1 MLGVF
6 APQSEAQR
14 MLATTNPPAP
24 AVRPAPKAIV
34 IGFMGG
40 MVKRDEPNRSEVKL
54 AAKLREQY
62 SDSAFVETYQN
73 AKWKDARA
81 KILNLLDTD
90 KDGTISEE
98 EKKRARI
105 ILFGHS
111 WGASATVT
119 LARDL
124 RNLGIPVLL
133 TVQVDSVQK
142 MGQKDDVIPANVAEA
157 MNFYQPDGMLH
168 GRSAIRAE
176 DPSKTKILGN
186 FQMSYKHTALSC
198 KGYPWQQKLFAK
210 EHMYIECDPEVWSQ
224 IETLI
229 RARLPQMQAEAHGN

>member
-1 MLGVF
+1 
-6 APQSEAQR
+6 
-14 MLATTNPPAP
+14 
-24 AVRPAPKAIV
+24 
-34 IGFMGG
+34 MGG

-54 AAKLREQY
+54 ASKLREEY
-62 SDSAFVETYQN
+62 SDAAFVDTYQN

-81 KILNLLDTD
+81 KIFSLLDTD
-90 KDGTISEE
+90 KDGSISEE
-98 EKKRARI
+98 EKRRARI

-124 RNLGIPVLL
+124 QKAGIPVLL

-142 MGQKDDVIPANVAEA
+142 MGQKDDVIPANVQEA

-176 DPSKTKILGN
+176 DPAKTKILGN
-186 FQMSYKHTALSC
+186 FQMSYRHTSLSC
-198 KGYPWQQKLFAK
+198 KGYPWQQRMFAK

-224 IETLI
+224 IESMI
-229 RARLPQMQAEAHGN
+229 RARLPQTQARAATEAHGN